1 MNAPVLTDHAM
12 PAPAQPAP
20 SRTGACPFCL
30 RKHLLKARGYAR
42 EVVEDATREWERDG
56 LLENL
61 LLAED
66 HAVALGN
73 SALATDIRATRLVAE
88 SGSPSADET
97 YRLYDRFLE
106 QYAATFARDR
116 KPTEF

>member
-1 MNAPVLTDHAM
+1 M
-12 PAPAQPAP
+12 
-20 SRTGACPFCL
+20 
-30 RKHLLKARGYAR
+30 
-42 EVVEDATREWERDG
+42 
-56 LLENL
+56 
-61 LLAED
+61 
-66 HAVALGN
+66 ALGN